1 MNELIEIFEK
11 QVAATDVKFVRSILS
26 HINWNAR
33 LIGIRGA
40 RGIGKTTLLLQY
52 IKLHLAKEINKT
64 LYVSLDNVWFN
75 NNSLVALADSF
86 DKLGGKYL
94 FIDEVHKYPNWS
106 QEIKNIYDIFPQ
118 LKVVFTGSSM
128 LEILNSRA
136 DLSRRAILYE
146 MQGLSFREYLCI
158 ETGQSLDVVSFE
170 NILENHEE
178 ISRKILTKIKP
189 FEFFNEYLKY
199 GYYPFYKEEKDL
211 YFLRLGEVAN
221 LMLEVELPV
230 LRNVDMAYI
239 HKIKQLLSIIAEAVP
254 FQPNVSK
261 LSQKININRN
271 TLLSYFHYLD
281 EIRLT
286 RNLFKENTG
295 ISLLQKPMKTFLEN
309 TNLSF
314 LFARENVNSGNLRET
329 FFANQT
335 GYQNKLNYIEQ
346 TDFIVNSQFKF
357 EIGSKNKTDRQIKGM
372 ENSFLVLDDIEIG
385 RSNTIPLWIFGF
397 LY

>member
-11 QVAATDVKFVRSILS
+11 QIAVTDVKFVRSILS
-26 HINWNAR
+26 HINWKAR

-52 IKLHLAKEINKT
+52 IKLNLSNEINKT

-86 DKLGGKYL
+86 EKLGGRYL

-106 QEIKNIYDIFPQ
+106 QEIKNIYDTFPQ
-118 LKVVFTGSSM
+118 LKIVFTGSSL

-158 ETGQSLDVVSFE
+158 ETGQSLEIISFK
-170 NILENHEE
+170 NILENHEG
-178 ISRKILTKIKP
+178 ICRKILAKIKP
-189 FEFFNEYLKY
+189 FEYFNDYLKY

-211 YFLRLGEVAN
+211 YFLRLGEVVN

-230 LRNVDMAYI
+230 LRNVDIAYI

-295 ISLLQKPMKTFLEN
+295 ISLLQKPMKTFLDN
-309 TNLSF
+309 TNLMF

-346 TDFIVNSQFKF
+346 TDFILNGQFKF
-357 EIGSKNKTDRQIKGM
+357 EIGSKNKTERQIKGM
-372 ENSFLVLDDIEIG
+372 KNSFLVLDDIEIG
-385 RSNTIPLWIFGF
+385 RSSNIPLWIFGF

>member
-1 MNELIEIFEK
+1 
-11 QVAATDVKFVRSILS
+11 
-26 HINWNAR
+26 
-33 LIGIRGA
+33 
-40 RGIGKTTLLLQY
+40 
-52 IKLHLAKEINKT
+52 
-64 LYVSLDNVWFN
+64 
-75 NNSLVALADSF
+75 LADSF

-94 FIDEVHKYPNWS
+94 FIDEIHKYPNWS

-158 ETGQSLDVVSFE
+158 ETGQSLDVISFE

-211 YFLRLGEVAN
+211 YFLRLGEVVN

-239 HKIKQLLSIIAEAVP
+239 HKIKQLLSIIAEVVP

-295 ISLLQKPMKTFLEN
+295 VSLLQKPMKTFLEN

-346 TDFIVNSQFKF
+346 TDFIVNRQFKF

-372 ENSFLVLDDIEIG
+372 ENSFLVFDDIEIG

>member
-1 MNELIEIFEK
+1 
-11 QVAATDVKFVRSILS
+11 
-26 HINWNAR
+26 
-33 LIGIRGA
+33 
-40 RGIGKTTLLLQY
+40 
-52 IKLHLAKEINKT
+52 
-64 LYVSLDNVWFN
+64 
-75 NNSLVALADSF
+75 
-86 DKLGGKYL
+86 
-94 FIDEVHKYPNWS
+94 
-106 QEIKNIYDIFPQ
+106 
-118 LKVVFTGSSM
+118 M

-158 ETGQSLDVVSFE
+158 ETGQSLDVISFE

-211 YFLRLGEVAN
+211 YFLRLGEVVN

-239 HKIKQLLSIIAEAVP
+239 HKIKQLLSIIAEVVP

-295 ISLLQKPMKTFLEN
+295 VSLLQKPMKTFLEN

-346 TDFIVNSQFKF
+346 TDFIVNRQFKF

-372 ENSFLVLDDIEIG
+372 ENSFLVFDDIEIG